1 MEDKEKEA
9 KKVVEEDENDLLDP
23 DDFEDEDSGE
33 DNTETET
40 SDDDKKSTEEDKE
53 KEKNAK
59 EAERRRKREKAQK
72 ERAERE
78 AKIREEA
85 TLKAELG
92 ILKIN
97 PYTEEPIEDEED
109 LKIYKVQKELED
121 EGKDP
126 VNDLPKRLAENAR
139 KAQKEAKESKERE
152 EREKIEIDKKVKEE
166 IAELKQKYPKLN
178 LQELANDE
186 LFKECLYGRAGR
198 WTQVEIYELYLSK
211 KAAAEKKAEEEA
223 AEKTAKEAAK
233 KISNPPS
240 ATARGSSPQKG
251 IDDMTKEEFERYF
264 REKYNC

>member
-9 KKVVEEDENDLLDP
+9 KKVQEEEIVEDDDDLLDP
-23 DDFEDEDSGE
+23 DDFEDGE
-33 DNTETET
+33 ENTETEE
-40 SDDDKKSTEEDKE
+40 KSSETEDTE

-59 EAERRRKREKAQK
+59 AAERRRKREKAQK

-92 ILKIN
+92 ILKVN

-109 LKIYKVQKELED
+109 LKIYKIQKELED

-139 KAQKEAKESKERE
+139 KAQKEAKER
-152 EREKIEIDKKVKEE
+152 IEKEE
-166 IAELKQKYPKLN
+166 QDKLEINKKINEEISELKKKYPKVN
-178 LQELANDE
+178 LQELAHDE
-186 LFKECLYGRAGR
+186 LFKECLYGKAGR

-211 KAAAEKKAEEEA
+211 KEEADKKAAEEA
-223 AEKTAKEAAK
+223 ADRAAKEAAK

-240 ATARGSSPQKG
+240 ATARGNSPQKG
-251 IDDMTKEEFERYF
+251 IDDMTKEEFDRYF